1 MVLKSKKQ
9 SLQKR
14 IDVRQN
20 PITGEPDTTDLLVLF
35 ERPLTER
42 LKDLRILPVY
52 GFESNQEKFA
62 SFLGINKKT
71 LSRIENGTT
80 PFTDEM
86 REKYMQLFDGYPDA
100 GNPLFYLPDV
110 YAEKIRADVSLVK
123 SLNIAKSNWFKRIN
137 EKIVD
142 NFNDLTSNAKD
153 FIESSTNF
161 AIQQC
166 VTKEDLKTGLPTFPD
181 ASISMRTMSGWKWG
195 TKHLESYL
203 QKEVWTK
210 LKVKYN
216 RFRVVRGLGY
226 QVGTKSFMDYEIYT
240 AGATPGSSNYIDSLP
255 PKFVTQ
261 TKIDSVYMHFQNPEL
276 NPEMTTAG
284 VKILDQPG
292 DRQLTIFLHYD
303 SYKDANGK
311 KMKQQDFFDSIM
323 DDLEHTIIPT
333 LEEYLLERDN
343 RYMESILEL
352 GNARSQIIMSEGE

>member
-1 MVLKSKKQ
+1 MVLKTKKQ

-35 ERPLTER
+35 KRPLIER
-42 LKDLRILPVY
+42 LKDLRLHPSY

-62 SFLGINKKT
+62 SVLGINKKT

-100 GNPLFYLPDV
+100 GNSLFYLPDV
-110 YAEKIRADVSLVK
+110 FAEKIRADVSLVQ
-123 SLNIAKSNWFKRIN
+123 SLNIAKSNWFQRLH

-142 NFNDLTSNAKD
+142 NFNDLTSVAKD

-166 VTKEDLKTGLPTFPD
+166 VTKKDLQTKLPTFPD

-203 QKEVWTK
+203 QK
-210 LKVKYN
+210 
-216 RFRVVRGLGY
+216 
-226 QVGTKSFMDYEIYT
+226 
-240 AGATPGSSNYIDSLP
+240 
-255 PKFVTQ
+255 
-261 TKIDSVYMHFQNPEL
+261 
-276 NPEMTTAG
+276 
-284 VKILDQPG
+284 
-292 DRQLTIFLHYD
+292 
-303 SYKDANGK
+303 
-311 KMKQQDFFDSIM
+311 
-323 DDLEHTIIPT
+323 
-333 LEEYLLERDN
+333 
-343 RYMESILEL
+343 
-352 GNARSQIIMSEGE
+352 

>member
-1 MVLKSKKQ
+1 MVTSNLNTKQ
-9 SLQKR
+9 S
-14 IDVRQN
+14 IWND
-20 PITGEPDTTDLLVLF
+20 PITGGSYSYNYDYIYSK
-35 ERPLTER
+35 PLILR
-42 LKDLRILPVY
+42 LKELRTDPSY
-52 GFESNQEKFA
+52 GMEATQEKFA
-62 SFLGINKKT
+62 RLLGVNVKT
-71 LSRIENGTT
+71 LSRIESGTT
-80 PFTDEM
+80 PLTDEM
-86 REKYMQLFDGYPDA
+86 REKYMSVFYLFPDA
-100 GNPLFYLPDV
+100 GKPLFYLPDAF
-110 YAEKIRADVSLVK
+110 AEEIRADVSLVQ
-123 SLNIAKSNWFKRIN
+123 SLNIAKSNWFQRLH
-137 EKIVD
+137 EKIVG
-142 NFNDLTSNAKD
+142 NFNDLTSVAKD

-166 VTKEDLKTGLPTFPD
+166 VTKEDLKTGLPTFPN

-303 SYKDANGK
+303 SYKDKDGK

-333 LEEYLLERDN
+333 IEEYLLERDN
-343 RYMESILEL
+343 RYMESIREL